1 MLRCGIK
8 RLFFL
13 LFTFLVVAPL
23 TLMVWRGIWGLL
35 DEYITTI
42 NDEVN
47 ITSSTYHPSTGC
59 HFNKTPSFD
68 NNLQN
73 IHPGSLSNIFQYCY
87 NIFII
92 RLLENSNIR
101 KCFEYIYSS
110 FKKSSIQRLYS
121 VYGRVNTTFCL

>member
-1 MLRCGIK
+1 MIQELVTQKTSTNQVTHFSIQRKMLRCGIK

-13 LFTFLVVAPL
+13 VFVFFIVAPL
-23 TLMVWRGIWGLL
+23 TLMVWRAIWGLL

-68 NNLQN
+68 NQLQN
-73 IHPGSLSNIFQYCY
+73 IHPG
-87 NIFII
+87 
-92 RLLENSNIR
+92 EH
-101 KCFEYIYSS
+101 
-110 FKKSSIQRLYS
+110 
-121 VYGRVNTTFCL
+121 